1 MCCNCELTVGG
12 RWRRRRRRRCGGGRY
27 QSVCPLAHSLALSS
41 TSNYATSRPYF
52 PASLRSLTQPKPEVL
67 RQHPGGGRQ
76 FLALDSAY
84 VLLATARDPALYEYA
99 GAMRKSTDDGASG
112 KPASTL

>member
-1 MCCNCELTVGG
+1 
-12 RWRRRRRRRCGGGRY
+12 
-27 QSVCPLAHSLALSS
+27 
-41 TSNYATSRPYF
+41 
-52 PASLRSLTQPKPEVL
+52 LTQPKPEVL